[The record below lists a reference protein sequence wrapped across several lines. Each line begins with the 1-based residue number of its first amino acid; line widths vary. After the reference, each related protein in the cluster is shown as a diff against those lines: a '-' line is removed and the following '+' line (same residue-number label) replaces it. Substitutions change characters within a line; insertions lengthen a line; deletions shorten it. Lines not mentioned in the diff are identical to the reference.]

1 MIGVP
6 VMDLQRVAEQL
17 VEHGLRQRWRAATR
31 AGPEPATPD
40 AAE

>member
-17 VEHGLRQRWRAATR
+17 VEHGLLAEV
-31 AGPEPATPD
+31 AGPRVPVPKPATQD